1 MEQKIGFFIVICL
14 LLISSGPAVSNS
26 STEFTASFQSTSIQ
40 VTEQVETISVQVDDT
55 VNVRYV
61 DHGEPLSLDI
71 VAESGET
78 GKTLDRSYT
87 YELGEDGS
95 VDINR
100 IILMAEFDGPDFPDQ
115 KQTKLNVKFK
125 LNHPSIQEQVR
136 TSTVSINRQVDN
148 RSCKTILESDSS
160 KTSGFY
166 EIQPDGVDSPFEVY
180 CDMDTRGGGWT
191 VIWRNTGGPLEQS
204 NTANSELWSNSN
216 SVTAAPYSA
225 TGDLDAERN
234 IAAWDYAT
242 EQDGGEWLKTIRDY
256 DSNGN
261 LVDTIETNTNGY
273 GLGTPSDIVLRLD
286 SSVSFNDFVGKDR
299 VVCDQL
305 LGSVEL
311 IRYQDGSTTNHG
323 STNYVGSVDGLGDD
337 NIGFANE
344 DSDNCGQSSSNTID
358 SWVAKHIISYKH
370 TSSNQNSVRCQFEC
384 WDGSEDRT
392 KETVWY
398 YRSGEPNI

>member
-61 DHGEPLSLDI
+61 DHSEPLSLDI

-87 YELGEDGS
+87 YDLGRDGS
-95 VDINR
+95 FDIKQT
-100 IILMAEFDGPDFPDQ
+100 ILIDEFDGSDFPNQ
-115 KQTKLNVKFK
+115 KQTDLNVKFK
-125 LNHPSIQEQVR
+125 LNHPDIPEQVR
-136 TSTVSINRQVDN
+136 TSAVSIDRRVDN

-166 EIQPDGVDSPFEVY
+166 EIQPDDASSSFEVY
-180 CDMDTRGGGWT
+180 CDMNTHGGGWT
-191 VIWRNTGGPLEQS
+191 VVWRNTGGPLEQS
-204 NTANSELWSNSN
+204 NTANSKLWSNSN

-256 DSNGN
+256 DSSGN
-261 LVDTIETNTNGY
+261 LVDTIETNTDGY
-273 GLGTPSDIVLRLD
+273 GLGTPSDILLRLD
-286 SSVSFNDFVGKDR
+286 PSVSFNDFVGKQT

-305 LGSVEL
+305 PGSVEL

-323 STNYVGSVDGLGDD
+323 STNYVGSVGGVEGD

-344 DSDNCGQSSSNTID
+344 RSNDCGQPSSNTID
-358 SWVAKHIISYKH
+358 SWVAKHVVSYKH
-370 TSSNQNSVRCQFEC
+370 ASSGQDSVRCQFEC
-384 WDGSEDRT
+384 WEGNEDRT

-398 YRSGEPNI
+398 YRSGEPDI